1 MMTLDTLAVIIG
13 ALMPIVGAILAIGKA
28 AQMLRDHER
37 RITRLEN
44 DDDAEDAARIKAGH
58 P

>member
-13 ALMPIVGAILAIGKA
+13 ALVPIVGAILAIGKA

>member
-1 MMTLDTLAVIIG
+1 VIIG
-13 ALMPIVGAILAIGKA
+13 ALVPIVGAILAIGKA